1 LTGVVRVE
9 LAIYQVDAFSHGPF
23 SGNPAAVCIT
33 PDALDAAIMQK
44 IAAEMAV
51 SETAFLT
58 LSNHQLRWFTPLAEV
73 DLCGH
78 ATLATAHILR
88 QTGQLNVGEHI
99 EFNTLSGPLTATV
112 REDAIELD
120 FPLAQPDMRHVP
132 DPRLLSAL
140 GLQESEIV
148 ACGKFGAK
156 EMMVVEDALRV
167 EKLKPDFQM
176 LATLPGRGVA
186 VTAPGNNAHDFVSR
200 YFAPWVGVN
209 EDPVTGSAHC
219 ALAAW
224 WSERLGKTELCA
236 WQASARGGEL
246 QIQLSDSGRVRL
258 SGKAHT
264 VLAGTLFI

>member
-1 LTGVVRVE
+1 ME

-33 PDALDAAIMQK
+33 ADALDADTMQK

-58 LSNHQLRWFTPLAEV
+58 LSSCQLRWFTPLAEV

-88 QTGQLNVGEHI
+88 QTGQLNVGESI
-99 EFNTLSGPLTATV
+99 AFSTLSGPLTATA
-112 REDAIELD
+112 REAAIELD

-132 DPRLLSAL
+132 DTRILAAL
-140 GLQESEIV
+140 GLHESEIV
-148 ACGKFGAK
+148 ASAKYGAK
-156 EMMVVEDALRV
+156 EMIVVEDVQLIER
-167 EKLKPDFQM
+167 LNPDFQA
-176 LATLPGRGVA
+176 LSALPGRGVA
-186 VTAPGNNAHDFVSR
+186 VTAPGKGKWNFVSR

-219 ALAAW
+219 ALAAYW
-224 WSERLGKTELCA
+224 AGRLDKRSLCA

-246 QIQLSDSGRVRL
+246 QIELTESGRVLL
-258 SGKAHT
+258 SGSAHT

>member
-1 LTGVVRVE
+1 ME
-9 LAIYQVDAFSHGPF
+9 LAIYQVDAFSNGPF

-33 PDALDAAIMQK
+33 PDALAASTMQK

-58 LSNHQLRWFTPLAEV
+58 LNNRQLRWFTPLAEV

-88 QTGQLNVGEHI
+88 QTGQLKVGESI
-99 EFNTLSGPLTATV
+99 EFTTLSGPLTATA
-112 REDAIELD
+112 REESIELD
-120 FPLAQPDMRHVP
+120 FPLAQPDMRQAT
-132 DPRLLSAL
+132 DARILAAL
-140 GLQESEIV
+140 GLHEREIV

-156 EMMVVEDALRV
+156 AMLVVEDAQRIDR
-167 EKLKPDFQM
+167 LKPDFQA
-176 LATLPGRGVA
+176 LAALPGRGVA
-186 VTAPGNNAHDFVSR
+186 VTAPGHGDWDFVSR

-219 ALAAW
+219 ALAAY
-224 WSERLGKTELCA
+224 WSERLVKRSLRA
-236 WQASARGGEL
+236 WQASGRGGEL
-246 QIQLSDSGRVRL
+246 HIALTDSGRVLL
-258 SGKAHT
+258 SGKSHT